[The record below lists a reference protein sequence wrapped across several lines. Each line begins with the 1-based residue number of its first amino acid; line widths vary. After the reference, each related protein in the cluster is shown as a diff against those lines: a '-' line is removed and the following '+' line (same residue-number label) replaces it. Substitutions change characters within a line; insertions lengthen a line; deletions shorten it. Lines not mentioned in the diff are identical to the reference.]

1 MNNWKKRSIII
12 LIAILYSAA
21 ARLLGDALHIP
32 GFYDSLGIFLAASLL
47 PLKWAIIAFI
57 AIPLVLTSYY
67 AVYLIALWIY
77 VLIGIIYWI
86 IKRKVMSKVDILAYI
101 LVPVVYAIT
110 WLVLYSYYTYTFKL
124 LWTIP

>member
-1 MNNWKKRSIII
+1 MKC
-12 LIAILYSAA
+12 
-21 ARLLGDALHIP
+21 
-32 GFYDSLGIFLAASLL
+32 
-47 PLKWAIIAFI
+47 AIIAFI
-57 AIPLVLTSYY
+57 AIPLVLTSYH
-67 AVYLIALWIY
+67 AVYLVAIWIY